1 MKIRKGI
8 LAAATAATVSLTG
21 VVAAPAYAQ
30 DDVANATIKTD
41 SKGNP
46 LPEGS
51 SGKQVSQ
58 TTTDLFYK
66 WDNDAGRYK
75 INPTQIVSW
84 IGVFTTALAAIGTVI
99 SFVQKNFNI
108 KF

>member
-30 DDVANATIKTD
+30 DAVVNEDIKTD
-41 SKGNP
+41 SKGDA

-58 TTTDLFYK
+58 TTADMFYTK
-66 WDNDAGRYK
+66 EKDGRYVISAAK
-75 INPTQIVSW
+75 IVSW
-84 IGVFTTALAAIGTVI
+84 IGVFTSALAAIGTAI
-99 SFVQKNFNI
+99 TFVQKNFNI
-108 KF
+108 KR

>member
-30 DDVANATIKTD
+30 TGVTDKTIVRD
-41 SKGNP
+41 SQGVE

-58 TTTDLFYK
+58 TTADMFYEK
-66 WDNDAGRYK
+66 KDGRYV
-75 INPTQIVSW
+75 ISPTRIVSW